1 MKRKEIIAILILL
14 VIVFVGISVMKH
26 HSSTD
31 QKDSSDVE
39 KTGAAS
45 NSSSTFWDY
54 YNKATNF
61 RHEGVTDSAI
71 VEYVE
76 ALKFKPDHHD
86 ALYYLGSMYMKAEE
100 YDKAVQ
106 IWKRLISVN
115 SESERTFKQLGDL
128 YFCRSAGKYFNPEKA
143 RMYFLRATNL
153 NREAMEPLIK
163 LGEVALY
170 QNREDEA
177 SGIFSQLSQTNP
189 KNAEAHFMLGYLYWK
204 KHQTVEAGNELSL
217 TIEYADQLHVMTD
230 ENGGTAISN
239 NNKDAVGSTGCS
251 MFVPWIKRQIAK
263 INEDDI
269 QSDTNH
275 TFELFNMYLVQL
287 RGAKP

>member
-1 MKRKEIIAILILL
+1 VKRKEIIAILILL

-26 HSSTD
+26 YSSTD

-39 KTGAAS
+39 TTGATS
-45 NSSSTFWDY
+45 NTFWVY
-54 YNKATNF
+54 YNKATKF
-61 RHEGVTDSAI
+61 RHAGVTDSAI

-76 ALKFKPDHHD
+76 ALKFNPDHHD

-106 IWKRLISVN
+106 IWKRLINVN
-115 SESERTFKQLGDL
+115 PESERTFKQLGDL
-128 YFCRSAGKYFNPEKA
+128 YFCRGAGKNFNPEKA

-170 QNREDEA
+170 QNRSDEA
-177 SGIFSQLSQTNP
+177 SGIFTQLSQTNP

-204 KHQTVEAGNELSL
+204 THRDKEAGNELSL
-217 TIEYADQLHVMTD
+217 TMEYADQLHVMTD
-230 ENGGTAISN
+230 ENGGTAISG
-239 NNKDAVGSTGCS
+239 NNKDATGENGCS
-251 MFVPWIKRQIAK
+251 IFVPWIKRQIIK

-269 QSDTNH
+269 QSDANH
-275 TFELFNMYLVQL
+275 TFSIFNTYLTRL
-287 RGAKP
+287 RAPTP